1 MFKTERCSQEQCL
14 RVLGKLLK
22 VEVMDPLPELQREG
36 PLPRAGG
43 GGDHHYSSRGEE
55 PLSRTEWIRPLPEFQ
70 KEGPLSRTEGVRLTR
85 STRGRVHCLRLMGGS
100 NYKDSRGSIHCSE
113 MEGGKT
119 TTRVPKGGST
129 VQD

>member
-43 GGDHHYSSRGEE
+43 GETTITVPGGRNHCPG
-55 PLSRTEWIRPLPEFQ
+55 LS
-70 KEGPLSRTEGVRLTR
+70 G
-85 STRGRVHCLRLMGGS
+85 
-100 NYKDSRGSIHCSE
+100 
-113 MEGGKT
+113 
-119 TTRVPKGGST
+119 
-129 VQD
+129 